1 MSTEPATTPAP
12 AVAPEPA
19 PARRLT
25 PLALVAAF
33 LTLLTLVQV
42 FRLHDAEPAAHAE
55 LVTRAGFLTA
65 LTANAGNEEILVVL
79 DDRSEILLVYRT
91 DPRSGVQQAA
101 RLPLQA
107 LFTDARARALGR
119 P

>member
-1 MSTEPATTPAP
+1 MTDPAATTTHT
-12 AVAPEPA
+12 PEPA
-19 PARRLT
+19 PRARRLS

-33 LTLLTLVQV
+33 LALLTLVQAL
-42 FRLHDAEPAAHAE
+42 RLHDAEPQARAE
-55 LVTRAGFLTA
+55 LVSRAGSVTA

-91 DPRSGVQQAA
+91 DTRNGVQQLA

>member
-1 MSTEPATTPAP
+1 MSTDPATTTTHT
-12 AVAPEPA
+12 PEPT
-19 PARRLT
+19 PARRLS

-33 LTLLTLVQV
+33 LTLLTLVQA
-42 FRLHDAEPAAHAE
+42 FRLHDAEPQARAE
-55 LVTRAGFLTA
+55 LVSRAGSVTA

-91 DPRSGVQQAA
+91 DTRNGVQQLA